1 MPLSRT
7 CLPSEDKRFL
17 LLLIT
22 KIQRII
28 IMFMILDTCPSPPT
42 IAHGSH
48 NGNDFTSGTSVTY
61 SCNKQY
67 VLEGSAVIRCVHR
80 QWIGQVPVCKGIDL

>member
-1 MPLSRT
+1 
-7 CLPSEDKRFL
+7 
-17 LLLIT
+17 
-22 KIQRII
+22 
-28 IMFMILDTCPSPPT
+28 MILDTCPSPPT

-48 NGNDFTSGTSVTY
+48 DGNNFTSGTSVTY

-80 QWIGQVPVCKGIDL
+80 QWIGKVPVCRGIDFEQALKGLRYVDTALLGQSCA